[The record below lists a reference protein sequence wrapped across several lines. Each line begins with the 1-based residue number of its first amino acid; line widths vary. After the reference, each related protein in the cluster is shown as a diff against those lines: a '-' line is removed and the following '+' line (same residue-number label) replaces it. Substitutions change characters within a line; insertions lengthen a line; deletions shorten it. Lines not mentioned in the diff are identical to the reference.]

1 MALVDVNIKVPVEM
15 AVYLK
20 PFDQV
25 TELERNALL
34 LYPYVLKQSISHGRA
49 AEILGIRKNELIDIY
64 DKFGFSYLD
73 LTMDDLDAE
82 LETYRNMKEFDFSRS
97 IAKHSIDIPHSIIS
111 IRGKS
116 FPDIIIKSNIY
127 QTYEKGYGLYYALE
141 RILDENRQPLSLSN
155 IENMSTEVID
165 IRKRKTAFDIT
176 SKVIG
181 GVFDL
186 IRELVGLAFT
196 PLGFLFV
203 LGALFW
209 MYLIHEIFF

>member
-20 PFDQV
+20 PSDQV

-82 LETYRNMKEFDFSRS
+82 LETYR
-97 IAKHSIDIPHSIIS
+97 
-111 IRGKS
+111 
-116 FPDIIIKSNIY
+116 
-127 QTYEKGYGLYYALE
+127 
-141 RILDENRQPLSLSN
+141 
-155 IENMSTEVID
+155 
-165 IRKRKTAFDIT
+165 KRKE
-176 SKVIG
+176 KE
-181 GVFDL
+181 
-186 IRELVGLAFT
+186 RLA
-196 PLGFLFV
+196 
-203 LGALFW
+203 
-209 MYLIHEIFF
+209 